1 MSAIEVVG
9 EKRNSSS
16 SLRKALLLLNV
27 VSAHPCPE
35 GLALAELAELSGV
48 NKSTVLR
55 LATPLIDENL
65 IERDR
70 VTGRFRLGFGSL
82 RLGQSYLDSLDLRSA
97 ANEELRVLMRRTANT
112 VHLVVL
118 SGHDVVYLDKVE
130 DEATVR
136 MASRV
141 GASMP
146 AYCTA
151 VGKAIL
157 AYSPEE
163 VVGPIL
169 AAPLAAITSKTITDP
184 DLLRRELSTV
194 RRRGYSI
201 DDRENEPEV
210 RCVAAPI
217 FNHDDAV
224 VAALSVSSLT
234 SRMTPAKVREVG
246 PMAATVGLRIS
257 VKLGSRKAAA
267 LLVSQS

>member
-1 MSAIEVVG
+1 M
-9 EKRNSSS
+9 
-16 SLRKALLLLNV
+16 
-27 VSAHPCPE
+27 
-35 GLALAELAELSGV
+35 
-48 NKSTVLR
+48 
-55 LATPLIDENL
+55 
-65 IERDR
+65 
-70 VTGRFRLGFGSL
+70 GFGSL

-97 ANEELRVLMRRTANT
+97 ANEELRALMRKTAST
-112 VHLVVL
+112 IHLVVL
-118 SGHDVVYLDKVE
+118 SGHDVVYVDKVE
-130 DEATVR
+130 DAATVR

-163 VVGPIL
+163 VAGPIL
-169 AAPLAAITSKTITDP
+169 AAKLEPITPKTITDP
-184 DLLRRELSTV
+184 AALRLEFGAV
-194 RRRGYSI
+194 RRRGYAI

-217 FNHDDAV
+217 FNHEDVV

-234 SRMTPAKVREVG
+234 SRMTPTKVREVG
-246 PMAATVGLRIS
+246 PMAATAGLRIS

-267 LLVSQS
+267 MLA

>member
-1 MSAIEVVG
+1 MNAIELVG

-16 SLRKALLLLNV
+16 SLRKALLILSV
-27 VSAHPCPE
+27 VAEQPSDPE
-35 GLALAELAELSGV
+35 GLALSDLAEITEL

-55 LATPLIDENL
+55 LTAPLIDEHL

-70 VTGRFRLGFGSL
+70 VTGKFRLGFGSL

-97 ANEELRVLMRRTANT
+97 ANEELRALMRKTANT

-141 GASMP
+141 GATMP

-151 VGKAIL
+151 VGKAIM

-163 VVGPIL
+163 VVSSIL
-169 AAPLAAITSKTITDP
+169 SVPLAPITSKTITNP
-184 DLLRRELSTV
+184 GELRMELGAV
-194 RRRGYSI
+194 KRRGYSI

-217 FNHDDAV
+217 FNHDDVV

-246 PMAATVGLRIS
+246 PMAADVGLRIS
-257 VKLGSRKAAA
+257 VKLGSRRAAA
-267 LLVSQS
+267 QLAK

>member
-1 MSAIEVVG
+1 MSVEVP
-9 EKRNSSS
+9 EAPESRNSSS
-16 SLRKALLLLNV
+16 SLRKALLILSV
-27 VSAHPCPE
+27 VAEQPADPE
-35 GLALAELAELSGV
+35 GMSLVDLAKRSGI
-48 NKSTVLR
+48 NKSTILR

-70 VTGRFRLGFGSL
+70 ITGKFRLGFGSL
-82 RLGQSYLDSLDLRSA
+82 RLGQAYLDSLDLRSA
-97 ANEELRVLMRRTANT
+97 ANEELRALMRKTANT

-141 GASMP
+141 GATMP

-151 VGKAIL
+151 VGKAIM

-163 VVGPIL
+163 VVSSILSVPLHPIT
-169 AAPLAAITSKTITDP
+169 PKTITDP
-184 DLLRRELSTV
+184 VALRQELGAV
-194 RRRGYSI
+194 RLRGYSI

-217 FNHDDAV
+217 FNHDDVV

-246 PMAATVGLRIS
+246 PMAAAVGLRIS

-267 LLVSQS
+267 LLA

>member
-1 MSAIEVVG
+1 MSAEETPV

-16 SLRKALLLLNV
+16 SLRKAMVMLAV
-27 VSAHPCPE
+27 VAEHASVSG
-35 GLALAELAELSGV
+35 GLALTELAEISGL

-55 LATPLIDENL
+55 LAAPLIDENL

-70 VTGRFRLGFGSL
+70 TTGKFRLGYGSL
-82 RLGQSYLDSLDLRSA
+82 RLGQSYLESLDLRSA
-97 ANEELRVLMRRTANT
+97 ANEDLRALMRKTSNT

-118 SGHDVVYLDKVE
+118 SGTDVVYLDKVE
-130 DEATVR
+130 DKATVR

-141 GASMP
+141 GATMP
-146 AYCTA
+146 AFCTA

-157 AYSPEE
+157 AYSTEE
-163 VVGPIL
+163 VVSSVLG
-169 AAPLAAITSKTITDP
+169 APMVALTPKSITDP
-184 DLLRRELSTV
+184 GELRLELGAV
-194 RRRGYSI
+194 RRRGYAI

-224 VAALSVSSLT
+224 VAALSVSSLA
-234 SRMTPAKVREVG
+234 SRMTAVQVREVG

-257 VKLGSRKAAA
+257 VKLGSRRASA
-267 LLVSQS
+267 LLA

>member
-1 MSAIEVVG
+1 MSEVAAP
-9 EKRNSSS
+9 EARNSSS
-16 SLRKALLLLNV
+16 SLRKALHILTVISEQNV
-27 VSAHPCPE
+27 DPE
-35 GLALAELAELSGV
+35 GMALADLAKLSEI
-48 NKSTVLR
+48 NKSTILR
-55 LATPLIDENL
+55 LTGPLLDENL

-70 VTGRFRLGFGSL
+70 LTGKFRLGFGSL
-82 RLGQSYLDSLDLRSA
+82 RLGQSYLESLDIRSA
-97 ANEELRVLMRRTANT
+97 ANDELRSLMRKTANT

-141 GASMP
+141 GATMP

-157 AYSPEE
+157 AYSSED
-163 VVGPIL
+163 VVSSILSEPLLPIT
-169 AAPLAAITSKTITDP
+169 PKTITDP
-184 DLLRRELSTV
+184 DALRLEFGAV

-217 FNHDDAV
+217 FNHDDLV

-246 PMAATVGLRIS
+246 PMAAQAGLRIS

-267 LLVSQS
+267 LLA

>member
-1 MSAIEVVG
+1 VSETEDTG

-16 SLRKALLLLNV
+16 SLRKALLLLSV
-27 VSAHPCPE
+27 VAEQPPTTE
-35 GLALAELAELSGV
+35 GMSLVDLAKRSGI

-70 VTGRFRLGFGSL
+70 LTGKFRLGFGSL

-97 ANEELRVLMRRTANT
+97 ANDELRSLMRKTANT

-141 GASMP
+141 GATMP

-151 VGKAIL
+151 VGKAIM
-157 AYSPEE
+157 AYSSED
-163 VVGPIL
+163 VVSTIL
-169 AAPLAAITSKTITDP
+169 SAPLLPITAKTITDP
-184 DLLRRELSTV
+184 AALRQELGAV
-194 RRRGYSI
+194 RRRGYAI

-217 FNHDDAV
+217 FNHDDVV

-246 PMAATVGLRIS
+246 PLAAAVGLRIS
-257 VKLGSRKAAA
+257 VKLGSRRAAA
-267 LLVSQS
+267 KLAP

>member
-1 MSAIEVVG
+1 MLSVISENPAD
-9 EKRNSSS
+9 
-16 SLRKALLLLNV
+16 
-27 VSAHPCPE
+27 PE
-35 GLALAELAELSGV
+35 GLALTELAKISGI

-55 LATPLIDENL
+55 LVSPLIDENL

-70 VTGRFRLGFGSL
+70 VSGKFRLGFGSL

-97 ANEELRVLMRRTANT
+97 ANDELRALMRETSNT
-112 VHLVVL
+112 VHLVIL
-118 SGHDVVYLDKVE
+118 AGHDVVYLDKVE

-141 GASMP
+141 GATMP

-151 VGKAIL
+151 VGKAIM
-157 AYSPEE
+157 AYSAEE
-163 VVGPIL
+163 VVSSILSVPLRPIT
-169 AAPLAAITSKTITDP
+169 ARTITDP
-184 DLLRRELSTV
+184 AALRMELAAV

-217 FNHDDAV
+217 FNNDDVV

-246 PMAATVGLRIS
+246 PMAAAVGLRIS
-257 VKLGSRKAAA
+257 VKLGSRQAAA
-267 LLVSQS
+267 LLK

>member
-1 MSAIEVVG
+1 MTMTEIAEQ
-9 EKRNSSS
+9 RNSSS
-16 SLRKALLLLNV
+16 SLRKALRLLSVISENPAV
-27 VSAHPCPE
+27 PE
-35 GLALAELAELSGV
+35 GLALTELAKISGI

-55 LATPLIDENL
+55 LVSPLIDENL
-65 IERDR
+65 IDRDR
-70 VTGRFRLGFGSL
+70 VSGKFRLGFGSL

-97 ANEELRVLMRRTANT
+97 ANEELRALMRETANT
-112 VHLVVL
+112 VHLVIL
-118 SGHDVVYLDKVE
+118 SGHDVVYVDKVE

-141 GASMP
+141 GATMP

-151 VGKAIL
+151 VGKAIM
-157 AYSPEE
+157 AYSSEE
-163 VVGPIL
+163 VVSSIL
-169 AAPLAAITSKTITDP
+169 SVPLRAITPKTITDP
-184 DLLRRELSTV
+184 AALRLELAAV

-217 FNHDDAV
+217 FNHDDVV

-246 PMAATVGLRIS
+246 PMAAAVGLRIS
-257 VKLGSRKAAA
+257 AKLGSRRAAA
-267 LLVSQS
+267 LTK

>member
-1 MSAIEVVG
+1 MTAVEIDG

-27 VSAHPCPE
+27 ISAHPSPE
-35 GLALAELAELSGV
+35 GLALTELAELSGI

-70 VTGRFRLGFGSL
+70 VSGRFRLGFGSL
-82 RLGQSYLDSLDLRSA
+82 RLGQSYLDALDLRSA
-97 ANEELRVLMRRTANT
+97 ANAELRSLMRKTSNT

-130 DEATVR
+130 DQATVR

-163 VVGPIL
+163 VVAPIL
-169 AAPLAAITSKTITDP
+169 SVPLLPITSKTITDP
-184 DLLRRELSTV
+184 ELLRLELSAV

-217 FNHDDAV
+217 FNHDDTV

-246 PMAATVGLRIS
+246 PMAAHVGLRIS

-267 LLVSQS
+267 MLS